1 MGCSVNREFL
11 EKLKKDITESKN
23 IISNIVNKPYNK
35 LSSVEKYAVRYH
47 IIVVAEALIALTLH
61 IVRRKYDLQPETPIH
76 ALKILKDKHL
86 VTEQEYI
93 DLVNLFKLRNLL
105 VHRYWIIDDEKIY
118 HNVKRDFKNILD
130 FIERVVSNG

>member
-11 EKLKKDITESKN
+11 EKLKKDIMESKN

-35 LSSVEKYAVRYH
+35 LSSIEKYAVRYH

-118 HNVKRDFKNILD
+118 HNVKRNFRNIVN
-130 FIERVVSNG
+130 FIERVISNG

>member
-1 MGCSVNREFL
+1 MGYSVNREFL
-11 EKLKKDITESKN
+11 EKLKKDIMESKN

-35 LSSVEKYAVRYH
+35 LSSIEKYAVRYH

-118 HNVKRDFKNILD
+118 HNVKRNFRNIVN
-130 FIERVVSNG
+130 FIERVISNG

>member
-118 HNVKRDFKNILD
+118 HNVKRNFRNIVN
-130 FIERVVSNG
+130 FIERVISNG